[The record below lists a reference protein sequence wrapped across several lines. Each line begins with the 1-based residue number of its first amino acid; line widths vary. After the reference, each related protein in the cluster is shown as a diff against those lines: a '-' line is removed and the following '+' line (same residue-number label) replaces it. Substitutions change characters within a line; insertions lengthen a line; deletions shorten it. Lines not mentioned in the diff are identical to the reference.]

1 MEQKIPIRFRD
12 VKVKGKCY
20 KKHKINHFPVDS
32 LIKKGLT
39 VGKFKLKVSS
49 LGEDESLWGWLIL
62 EEKEELAALKGKV
75 IEKIG

>member
-32 LIKKGLT
+32 LIKNGLT
-39 VGKFKLKVSS
+39 TGKFKLRVSS
-49 LGEDESLWGWLIL
+49 LEEDKTLWGWLII
-62 EEKEELAALKGKV
+62 EGSHEK
-75 IEKIG
+75 

>member
-12 VKVKGKCY
+12 VNVGGKHY
-20 KKHKINHFPVDS
+20 KKHKVNHFPVDA

-49 LGEDESLWGWLIL
+49 LEEDKKLWGWLIL
-62 EEKEELAALKGKV
+62 EE
-75 IEKIG
+75 